1 MCGKSQYVTTPDSK
15 RGKTENG
22 PYKSEKIKK
31 LYIKKKLTKKWIEM
45 FIKEIKHVWVEKWNK
60 RIFT

>member
-31 LYIKKKLTKKWIEM
+31 NIN
-45 FIKEIKHVWVEKWNK
+45 EKMN
-60 RIFT
+60 RNVYQRD

>member
-1 MCGKSQYVTTPDSK
+1 MFGKSQYVTIPYSK

-31 LYIKKKLTKKWIEM
+31 LYIKRNIN
-45 FIKEIKHVWVEKWNK
+45 EKMN
-60 RIFT
+60 RNVYQRD

>member
-31 LYIKKKLTKKWIEM
+31 IIYLKKNINEKMNRNVYQRDKACLSRKIK
-45 FIKEIKHVWVEKWNK
+45 
-60 RIFT
+60 

>member
-22 PYKSEKIKK
+22 PYQGEKNEN
-31 LYIKKKLTKKWIEM
+31 YIKKKILTKK
-45 FIKEIKHVWVEKWNK
+45 
-60 RIFT
+60 

>member
-22 PYKSEKIKK
+22 PDQSEKNKK
-31 LYIKKKLTKKWIEM
+31 LLL
-45 FIKEIKHVWVEKWNK
+45 
-60 RIFT
+60 

>member
-1 MCGKSQYVTTPDSK
+1 MALMCRKSQYVTTPDSK

-31 LYIKKKLTKKWIEM
+31 LYIKKKY
-45 FIKEIKHVWVEKWNK
+45 
-60 RIFT
+60 